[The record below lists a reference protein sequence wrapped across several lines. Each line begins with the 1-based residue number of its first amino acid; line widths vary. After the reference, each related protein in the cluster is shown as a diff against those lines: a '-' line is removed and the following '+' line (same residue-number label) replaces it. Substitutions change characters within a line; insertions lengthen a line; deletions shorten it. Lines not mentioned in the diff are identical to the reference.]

1 MSIRV
6 LLHMQDELS
15 ELEQRLR
22 ALDTADWTSGNA
34 IDLYSLHSRR
44 NDQNIERKAIMT
56 ALERRMYQYQKRL
69 YIHSQCLKM
78 EKARDMYA
86 DSVSHWIDGRKPV
99 VEEESHWIDER
110 DDLASLGLKVEDYHL
125 FEKWAEEKFSRVFV
139 TKNRPL
145 FGEEVRFYSSTT
157 IRRVVRCFL
166 TLISVIILIGPLF
179 ALSYTERQEYRLT
192 LIACFSLV
200 FASAIAF
207 VTKSRNFEVFVATA
221 AYAAVLVVFVGN
233 NYEGQ

>member
-1 MSIRV
+1 
-6 LLHMQDELS
+6 
-15 ELEQRLR
+15 
-22 ALDTADWTSGNA
+22 
-34 IDLYSLHSRR
+34 
-44 NDQNIERKAIMT
+44 
-56 ALERRMYQYQKRL
+56 
-69 YIHSQCLKM
+69 M
-78 EKARDMYA
+78 EKARDMYT
-86 DSVSHWIDGRKPV
+86 DSVSHWMDGRKPV

-110 DDLASLGLKVEDYHL
+110 DDIASLGLQVEDYHL

-139 TKNRPL
+139 TKKHQNRPL

-179 ALSYTERQEYRLT
+179 ALSYTRGQEYRLT
-192 LIACFSLV
+192 LIACFTLV

-221 AYAAVLVVFVGN
+221 A
-233 NYEGQ
+233 